1 MYASIPDL
9 TYTGHTGEIDD
20 FYTAL
25 ENGTRPMIIGEDGR
39 KTVELITAIYKAGCR
54 REYVY
59 LPLQADDPWYTQKG
73 IMEEAIHFY
82 EKTGHVENFKA
93 EAITL
98 GNHK

>member
-25 ENGTRPMIIGEDGR
+25 ENGTRPMITGEDGR

-54 REYVY
+54 RKYVY